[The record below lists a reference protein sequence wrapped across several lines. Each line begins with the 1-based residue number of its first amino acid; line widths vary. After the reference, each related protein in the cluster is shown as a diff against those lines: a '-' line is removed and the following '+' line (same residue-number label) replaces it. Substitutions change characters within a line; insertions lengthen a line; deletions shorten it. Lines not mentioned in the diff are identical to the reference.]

1 MGISRM
7 NIRDDNNNDDS
18 GGGDYVPWKF
28 WISVQKYV
36 HSMYYEIIKHSY
48 VMYLCRYKIMYT

>member
-1 MGISRM
+1 M
-7 NIRDDNNNDDS
+7 NIGDDDNNDDY

-36 HSMYYEIIKHSY
+36 HSLRYEITKHSD
-48 VMYLCRYKIMYT
+48 VMSLCRYKIMYTE